1 MGAHALARD
10 AAGGVGGAEEDVR
23 VNGKK
28 IGGATTRVSP
38 LSWLPSSVWPGGY
51 CSIAGST
58 LRPGSR

>member
-1 MGAHALARD
+1 MAGD

-28 IGGATTRVSP
+28 IGRNDPCVTLVVATVIG
-38 LSWLPSSVWPGGY
+38 LAGGY